1 MYNNKTKHLNKA
13 DTTSWSTVSSVQFFG
28 LCFFDRINVFFR
40 TDDLEIKSPSNS
52 STGIFSTISL
62 WTFIKATASRKR
74 YWDIRDLKYVFNLLR
89 PENDLSAVQLDTGE
103 VNTILSSFFI
113 SGMILQNAFSS
124 LR

>member
-1 MYNNKTKHLNKA
+1 M
-13 DTTSWSTVSSVQFFG
+13 
-28 LCFFDRINVFFR
+28 FFR
-40 TDDLEIKSPSNS
+40 TDDLEIKSSSNS
-52 STGIFSTISL
+52 STGIFSTTSL
-62 WTFIKATASRKR
+62 WTFIKATAFRKR
-74 YWDIRDLKYVFNLLR
+74 SWDIRDLKHVLNLLR